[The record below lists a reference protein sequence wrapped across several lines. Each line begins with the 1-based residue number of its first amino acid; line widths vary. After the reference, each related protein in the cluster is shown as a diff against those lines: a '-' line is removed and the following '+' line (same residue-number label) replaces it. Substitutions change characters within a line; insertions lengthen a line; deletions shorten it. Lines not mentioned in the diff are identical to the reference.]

1 LGHFSLRLT
10 FLSPP
15 GLGFLIHKGGEEK
28 LAEKGGDC
36 QERTCR
42 GGVAALGW
50 AWDTDFSR
58 ELTTALSG
66 RYSAQ
71 EYYDR
76 IPELRQIIE
85 QLSSGFF
92 SPKQPDLFKDIVNML
107 MHHDR

>member
-1 LGHFSLRLT
+1 M
-10 FLSPP
+10 
-15 GLGFLIHKGGEEK
+15 
-28 LAEKGGDC
+28 
-36 QERTCR
+36 Q
-42 GGVAALGW
+42 
-50 AWDTDFSR
+50 
-58 ELTTALSG
+58 TALHPPP
-66 RYSAQ
+66 RYNAQ